1 MKRWL
6 YIGGVLLVLVAIG
19 VYLFFSSLDSIV
31 KAAIEKIGS
40 SATQAQVRVKA
51 VNIEL
56 TSGKGALRGL
66 TVGNPAGFKTER
78 ALSLGEISLH
88 VDVASVTKDP
98 VVIKEIVVAAPEV
111 TYEIGGQGSNID
123 ALRRNVD
130 AYTGTA
136 KGKAQKA
143 EGGGEGKKLV
153 IENLY
158 IRNGKVNVSATAL
171 GGKTLGVPLPDI
183 HLTNIGKQSGGATAG
198 EVARQ
203 VLGAI
208 GQGAAKAVT
217 ALPDVGKL
225 LGAAKESA
233 EKGSEAHYFQGE
245 RSTPAMGRMGSIF
258 D

>member
-1 MKRWL
+1 MKRWV
-6 YIGGVLLVLVAIG
+6 YVGGALLVLVVIG
-19 VYLFFSSLDSIV
+19 VYFFFSSLDSIV
-31 KAAIEKIGS
+31 KTAIEKIGS
-40 SATQAQVRVKA
+40 SATQAEVRVKA

-66 TVGNPAGFKTER
+66 TVGNPSGFKTER
-78 ALSLGEISLH
+78 ALSLGEISLQ
-88 VDVASVTKDP
+88 VDVGSVTKDTI
-98 VVIKEIVVAAPEV
+98 VIKEIVVTAPEV

-130 AYTGTA
+130 AYAGAA

-143 EGGGEGKKLV
+143 EGGGEGKKLIV
-153 IENLY
+153 ENLY
-158 IRNGKVNVSATAL
+158 IRNGKVNVSASAL
-171 GGKTLGVPLPDI
+171 GGKTLGAPLPDI

-208 GQGAAKAVT
+208 GQGATKAVT

-233 EKGSEAHYFQGE
+233 AGAAGSVGEAAKEAGE
-245 RSTPAMGRMGSIF
+245 GLKKLFGK
-258 D
+258 

>member
-1 MKRWL
+1 MKRWV
-6 YIGGVLLVLVAIG
+6 YVGGALLVLVVLG
-19 VYLFFSSLDSIV
+19 VYFFFSSLDSIV

-40 SATQAQVRVKA
+40 SATQAEVRVKA

-56 TSGKGALRGL
+56 TSGKGTLSGL
-66 TVGNPAGFKTER
+66 TVGNPSGFKTER
-78 ALSLGEISLH
+78 ALSLGEISLQ
-88 VDVASVTKDP
+88 VDVGSVTKDT
-98 VVIKEIVVAAPEV
+98 VVIKEIVVTAPEV

-123 ALRRNVD
+123 ALKRNVD
-130 AYTGTA
+130 AYAGAA

-143 EGGGEGKKLV
+143 EGGGEGKKLIV
-153 IENLY
+153 ENLY
-158 IRNGKVNVSATAL
+158 IRNGKVNVSASAL
-171 GGKTLGVPLPDI
+171 GGKTLGAPLPDI

-208 GQGAAKAVT
+208 GQGATKAVT

-233 EKGSEAHYFQGE
+233 AGAAGSVGEAAKEAGE
-245 RSTPAMGRMGSIF
+245 GLKKLFGK
-258 D
+258 

>member
-6 YIGGVLLVLVAIG
+6 YVGGVLLVLVVIG
-19 VYLFFSSLDSIV
+19 VYFFFSSLDSIV

-40 SATQAQVRVKA
+40 SATQAEVRVKA

-66 TVGNPAGFKTER
+66 TVGNPSGFKTER
-78 ALSLGEISLH
+78 ALSLGEISLQ
-88 VDVASVTKDP
+88 VDVGSVTKDTI
-98 VVIKEIVVAAPEV
+98 VIKEIVVTAPEV

-130 AYTGTA
+130 AYAGAA

-143 EGGGEGKKLV
+143 EGGGEGKKLIV
-153 IENLY
+153 ENLY
-158 IRNGKVNVSATAL
+158 IRNGKVNVSASAL
-171 GGKTLGVPLPDI
+171 GGKTLGAPLPDI

-198 EVARQ
+198 EVVRQ

-208 GQGAAKAVT
+208 GQGATKAVT

-225 LGAAKESA
+225 LGAAKEGA
-233 EKGSEAHYFQGE
+233 AGAAGAVGEAAKEAGE
-245 RSTPAMGRMGSIF
+245 GLKKLFGK
-258 D
+258 